1 MSSSQHHA
9 TVPYLLM
16 SALSQV
22 HVSSGG
28 ESHVNRDNGGGVDN
42 NATQSIPWCR
52 VHTEKR

>member
-28 ESHVNRDNGGGVDN
+28 ESHVNRDNGGGVAN